1 MHFLN
6 VKQTKSLYFYI
17 NSTCWVPVYTRSKV
31 LFFTLNK
38 RAILSFVASNQCA
51 LTSAVS
57 QIFFTDV
64 SCILIM
70 FPHYF
75 GQEGGRTMVT
85 MFAREAWNGGSLSLA
100 NFVNSLTAGGA

>member
-1 MHFLN
+1 MG
-6 VKQTKSLYFYI
+6 I
-17 NSTCWVPVYTRSKV
+17 NRHGRWTTDHGH
-31 LFFTLNK
+31 TLNLSYYLK

-70 FPHYF
+70 FRHYF

-85 MFAREAWNGGSLSLA
+85 MFAREAWNGGSLSFA